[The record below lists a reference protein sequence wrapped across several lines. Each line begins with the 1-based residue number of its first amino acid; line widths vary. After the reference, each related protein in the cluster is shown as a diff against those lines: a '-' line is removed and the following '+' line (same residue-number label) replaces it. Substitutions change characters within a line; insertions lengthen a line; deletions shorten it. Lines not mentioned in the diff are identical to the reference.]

1 MDCHATTPVDPR
13 VLEAM
18 LPYFTERYGNAASK
32 SHGHGWEAEEA
43 VERARDQVGALI
55 GAKDPGKEIV
65 LTSGATESD
74 NLAIKGAAHFRRER
88 EGKDHVVT
96 CVTEHRAVLDSCR
109 RLEREGFRVTR
120 LPVDGEG
127 RIDPDELARAIDD
140 RTALVSLM
148 LANNEVGT
156 VHDMAA
162 IGPITRERGVW
173 LHCDA
178 TQGVGRTDFHVDR
191 MRVDL
196 ASLSAHKIYGPKG
209 VGALYVRRTGDVRVR
224 LVAEMDGGGHE
235 RGMRSGT
242 LNVPGAVGLGEA
254 AAILA
259 AEWRDEA
266 ARLRS
271 LRDRL
276 RAAIEAKVEETHLN
290 GAEDPWRHPG
300 NLNLS
305 FGFVEGEALIMA
317 LQKHVAVSSG
327 AACSSASTEP
337 SYVLRAM
344 GRSKELAEAS
354 IRFGLGR
361 FTTEAEVD
369 AVARH
374 VAYEV
379 KALRARSDLWH
390 LHKQGVNLDW

>member
-13 VLEAM
+13 VMQAM
-18 LPYFTERYGNAASK
+18 LPYFTEAYGNAASR
-32 SHGHGWEAEEA
+32 SHGFGWEAEEA
-43 VERARDQVGALI
+43 VERAREQVGGLI
-55 GAKDPGKEIV
+55 GAKDPSKEV
-65 LTSGATESD
+65 VFTSGATEGD
-74 NLAIKGAAHFRRER
+74 NLAIKGAARWLRER

-96 CVTEHRAVLDSCR
+96 CVTEHRAVLDSCK
-109 RLEREGFRVTR
+109 RLERDGFRVTY
-120 LPVDGEG
+120 LPVDGQG
-127 RIDPDELARAIDD
+127 RLDPSAVAAAIDD
-140 RTALVSLM
+140 RTAMVSLL

-156 VHDMAA
+156 VHDVAA
-162 IGPITRERGVW
+162 IGRITRERGVW

-191 MRVDL
+191 MHVDL
-196 ASLSAHKIYGPKG
+196 ASLSAHKMYGPKG
-209 VGALYVRRTGDVRVR
+209 VGALYVRRTGPARVR

-242 LNVPGAVGLGEA
+242 LNVTGIVGLGEA

-259 AEWRDEA
+259 REGREESERIRA
-266 ARLRS
+266 LRE
-271 LRDRL
+271 RL
-276 RAAIEAKVEETHLN
+276 RAGIEAKVEEVYLN
-290 GAEDPWRHPG
+290 GAADPWRHPG

-305 FGFVEGEALIMA
+305 FGFVEGEALLLA

-344 GRSKELAEAS
+344 GRDRDLAEAS

-369 AVARH
+369 AVARA
-374 VAYEV
+374 VAREV
-379 KALRARSDLWH
+379 KALRDKSDLWR
-390 LHKQGVNLDW
+390 LHQEGIDLRW